1 MKFFD
6 KINNA
11 ARRFM
16 YGRYGIDALS
26 KAIFVLSLFLLLLSS
41 VTRIA
46 FFYACALS
54 LLLWSYFRIFSKN
67 RAKRYRELSVYTGK
81 VNLIKNRWHDRKTHR
96 YFRCRA
102 CKQWLRV
109 PKKKGKIKITCRA
122 CGKQMI
128 KKT

>member
-1 MKFFD
+1 MRFFD
-6 KINNA
+6 KINHA

-16 YGRYGIDALS
+16 YGRYGIDSLS
-26 KAIFVLSLFLLLLSS
+26 KAIFILSLILLLLSS

-46 FFYACALS
+46 FFYIVALS

-81 VNLIKNRWHDRKTHR
+81 VNLIKSRWCDRKTHR

-102 CKQWLRV
+102 CKQMLRV
-109 PKKKGKIKITCRA
+109 PKHKGKIQITCRK
-122 CGKQMI
+122 CGVKMQ